1 MNQLSRA
8 DQAKVLRDFLSGDLS
23 SADFRKRLAAHMSI
37 EGDWGH
43 FSIDVTVPLEVNV
56 AVHPHDLLP
65 MLERYLAWRVDD
77 DELARWAS
85 LIVMLGSYTNPIGLS
100 DEESDKLMN
109 PMWDVFWDLSV
120 PTILGTS
127 FKRRLQLVLSNQ
139 RLKLAARVH

>member
-1 MNQLSRA
+1 VNQLSRA

-65 MLERYLAWRVDD
+65 MLERYLAWKVDD

-85 LIVMLGSYTNPIGLS
+85 LIVMRFLYESHWTVRRGIGQADESDVGRVLGSISAHDSRYAAEGSRYTS
-100 DEESDKLMN
+100 AS
-109 PMWDVFWDLSV
+109 
-120 PTILGTS
+120 
-127 FKRRLQLVLSNQ
+127 
-139 RLKLAARVH
+139 